1 MPTTFRM
8 AGVVAMSAGL
18 LLSSACSSSSD
29 SSGPAPN
36 TIAASPTSD
45 AGPTTTTTAV
55 PVIDPGD
62 GGDYHPTI
70 DPADFVDTIDNPYLP
85 LAVGSRWAYEG
96 ETAHG
101 RERVVVEVTDQHKE
115 VMGVPAVVVRDTV
128 HAGGQVVE
136 DTYDW
141 FAQDRNGN
149 VWYLGEDTTTFEN
162 GHATGTE
169 GSWEGGVDGALPG
182 IAMPADPAVGDAYRQ
197 EFLAGQAEDMG
208 EIRRTGENRSTP
220 AGDYTE
226 VVVTGEWTPLEP
238 AVVEEK
244 HYAPGVGNVA
254 SVSVAGE
261 PDRLD
266 LVSFTPGT

>member
-1 MPTTFRM
+1 MPTTLRM
-8 AGVVAMSAGL
+8 AGVVAVSAGL

-29 SSGPAPN
+29 
-36 TIAASPTSD
+36 TISTASLTTAASPGGSPTS
-45 AGPTTTTTAV
+45 TAV

-62 GGDYHPTI
+62 GGEYHPTI

-85 LAVGSRWAYEG
+85 LALGSRWVYEG
-96 ETAHG
+96 ETADGH
-101 RERVVVEVTDQHKE
+101 ERVVVAVTDQHKE
-115 VMGVPAVVVRDTV
+115 VMGIPAVVVRDTV

-141 FAQDRNGN
+141 FGQDRDGN

-162 GHATGTE
+162 GQVTSTD

-197 EFLAGQAEDMG
+197 EFLAGEAEDMG
-208 EIRRTGENRSTP
+208 EIRRVGQDRSTP
-220 AGDYTE
+220 AGDYTD
-226 VVVTGEWTPLEP
+226 VVVTGEWTPIEP
-238 AVVEEK
+238 AIIEEK
-244 HYAPGVGNVA
+244 YYAPGVGNVA

-266 LVSFTPGT
+266 LVSFSPGT